1 MKRPASRAVDYQ
13 AVIGVV
19 RSAISSMQALGE
31 AGGAWLDL
39 AIRFWLAKGF
49 LVATSLSMAMHAPL
63 TMAFASPVSSTV
75 DWLVASPFGLAIA
88 TICPILLLVG
98 CCSRMASLPLL
109 FEALALQSPLGPSP
123 LHLFWGVLLGWIIV
137 RGPGPIS
144 LDALLSRG
152 LVSTAIPGSKG
163 LDQAVAA
170 ATRILEPCYRL
181 ALRLWIATAPLAV
194 GAAAL
199 ARVGDS
205 VRLSLAP
212 WLASYPDAAAAQP
225 VVSLGVASVLI
236 CGLGTRVAA
245 LFLALAVPFS
255 QAAMQLD
262 ERLYWLLALGILILY
277 GPGPFALDRVVDHAL
292 RRVDRGAAVDDT
304 CLPHVVIV
312 GGGFSGIAAARGL
325 AGADCRITLVDRR
338 NYHLFQPLLYQV
350 ATAGLSPADIAT
362 PIRSL
367 FRLQPN
373 VRVLL
378 GEVAGV
384 RPASR
389 EIVIGQNSL
398 HYDYLV
404 LATGAQHSY
413 FGKDNW
419 AANAPG
425 LKTAED
431 AIEIRRR
438 LLTAFERAESA
449 DGPKERAAWMTFVII
464 GGGPT
469 GVELAGAIA
478 ELARGGL
485 EQEFRTIDP
494 AKATV
499 VLIEAGPR
507 LLAAFPAALSFD
519 AATTLGGLGVTVRLD
534 TKVEQVSAEGVALRG
549 EVIPARTVL
558 WAAGVQASP
567 AGAWLDAERDKT
579 GRVVVGEDLSIKGH
593 DRVFAIGDVTSCLA
607 WQGRPVPGLAPAAKQ
622 SGSYVA
628 KVIRRRLEGRLAP
641 PPFRYRHAGSLA
653 TIGRQAAVADFHGVM
668 VHGALAWWLWG
679 GAHVLFLVG
688 GRNRSAVLINWIWA
702 YLTYRR
708 AARLITDRAT
718 AP

>member
-1 MKRPASRAVDYQ
+1 MKRQASRVVDYQ
-13 AVIGVV
+13 ALIGVV
-19 RSAISSMQALGE
+19 RSAISSMQALGG

-39 AIRFWLAKGF
+39 GIRFWLAKGF
-49 LVATSLSMAMHAPL
+49 LVATSLSMAMHTPL
-63 TMAFASPVSSTV
+63 TMAFVSPVSPTV
-75 DWLVASPFGLAIA
+75 DWMIASPLGAMIA
-88 TICPILLLVG
+88 TVCPILLLVG
-98 CCSRMASLPLL
+98 CCSRIASLPLP
-109 FEALALQSPLGPSP
+109 FEALALQGPQGPSP

-137 RGPGPIS
+137 RGPGLIS

-163 LDQAVAA
+163 LGQAVSA
-170 ATRILEPCYRL
+170 ATRILEPYYRL
-181 ALRLWIATAPLAV
+181 ALRLWIATPPLAV

-199 ARVGDS
+199 ARVGGP
-205 VRLSLAP
+205 VRSSLAP
-212 WLASYPDAAAAQP
+212 WLASYLDAAAAQP
-225 VVSLGVASVLI
+225 AVSLGVASLLI

-292 RRVDRGAAVDDT
+292 RRVDRGSAVDDT

-325 AGADCRITLVDRR
+325 ACADCRITLVDRR

-384 RPASR
+384 RPASC

-431 AIEIRRR
+431 AIEVRRR

-449 DGPKERAAWMTFVII
+449 DGPKERAAWMTFVIV

-478 ELARGGL
+478 ELAGRGL
-485 EQEFRTIDP
+485 EQEFRAIDP
-494 AKATV
+494 ANATV

-567 AGAWLDAERDKT
+567 AGAWLDAERDKS
-579 GRVVVGEDLSIKGH
+579 GRVIVGEDLSIKGH

-607 WQGRPVPGLAPAAKQ
+607 WRGRPVPGLAPAAKQ
-622 SGSYVA
+622 SGAYVA
-628 KVIRRRLEGRLAP
+628 KVIRRQLEGRLRRRRSDTGTQEAWP
-641 PPFRYRHAGSLA
+641 PLDARPRLPTSMALWFMARSRGGYGAELMCCFWLVAETVVQCLSTGSGP
-653 TIGRQAAVADFHGVM
+653 T
-668 VHGALAWWLWG
+668 
-679 GAHVLFLVG
+679 
-688 GRNRSAVLINWIWA
+688 
-702 YLTYRR
+702 
-708 AARLITDRAT
+708 
-718 AP
+718 